1 MNHTKRTNSFILVI
15 ITIINAFIIS
25 GYIQDGTKHNI
36 SMGFALTIA
45 GLAALALICDY
56 VLFFIKKDSNAFKY
70 VTISGY
76 LVVYTLALLN
86 ARNDLVFAMAFPIFV
101 MYVLYFDTLFMGI
114 VSGIFA
120 LINVISIIAFFVKGS
135 MPSGLSI
142 ELSTI
147 LLQFATIAVTGFAL
161 TWITHLEKSL
171 KKSQLAS
178 IEAEKE
184 KSENILY
191 DVLKLS
197 DIVKENSNKVGILIS
212 NLNDATSSA
221 LDTLKAVA
229 DSNSDNATTIEQQTV
244 MTSNI
249 QEMILSANSNASD
262 MEKIANESLNM
273 VSDGRKLVEN
283 LDSKSYHISSLN
295 TQAMHTIE
303 QFVASAVQVKGITE
317 KITGISEQTNLLS
330 LNASIESARAGEA
343 GRGFAVVADEI
354 RNLADKTQ
362 SLTNEIS
369 SIVDVLEANA
379 LETQST
385 IGTVVQSI
393 DEEKELIDSS
403 KDTYIKMEKMFHQLY
418 ESVTNTE
425 SQLKNIVESN
435 NAIVD
440 SINQLSA
447 ASEEV
452 AASMDM
458 AVELSNNNMSI
469 TNEAKNL
476 VDSLVASTNELD
488 KYNQ

>member
-36 SMGFALTIA
+36 SMSFALTIA

-120 LINVISIIAFFVKGS
+120 LINVISIIAFFTKGS

-229 DSNSDNATTIEQQTV
+229 DSNSDNATTIEQ
-244 MTSNI
+244 
-249 QEMILSANSNASD
+249 
-262 MEKIANESLNM
+262 
-273 VSDGRKLVEN
+273 
-283 LDSKSYHISSLN
+283 
-295 TQAMHTIE
+295 
-303 QFVASAVQVKGITE
+303 
-317 KITGISEQTNLLS
+317 
-330 LNASIESARAGEA
+330 
-343 GRGFAVVADEI
+343 
-354 RNLADKTQ
+354 
-362 SLTNEIS
+362 
-369 SIVDVLEANA
+369 
-379 LETQST
+379 
-385 IGTVVQSI
+385 
-393 DEEKELIDSS
+393 
-403 KDTYIKMEKMFHQLY
+403 
-418 ESVTNTE
+418 
-425 SQLKNIVESN
+425 
-435 NAIVD
+435 
-440 SINQLSA
+440 
-447 ASEEV
+447 
-452 AASMDM
+452 
-458 AVELSNNNMSI
+458 
-469 TNEAKNL
+469 
-476 VDSLVASTNELD
+476 
-488 KYNQ
+488 

>member
-1 MNHTKRTNSFILVI
+1 
-15 ITIINAFIIS
+15 
-25 GYIQDGTKHNI
+25 
-36 SMGFALTIA
+36 
-45 GLAALALICDY
+45 
-56 VLFFIKKDSNAFKY
+56 
-70 VTISGY
+70 
-76 LVVYTLALLN
+76 
-86 ARNDLVFAMAFPIFV
+86 
-101 MYVLYFDTLFMGI
+101 
-114 VSGIFA
+114 
-120 LINVISIIAFFVKGS
+120 
-135 MPSGLSI
+135 MPSGISI

-262 MEKIANESLNM
+262 MEKI
-273 VSDGRKLVEN
+273 
-283 LDSKSYHISSLN
+283 
-295 TQAMHTIE
+295 
-303 QFVASAVQVKGITE
+303 
-317 KITGISEQTNLLS
+317 TGISEQTNLLS

-354 RNLADKTQ
+354 RNLADETQ